1 MFTVTPAA
9 AEQILRAAEQQG
21 EGEHQPKLRV
31 AAKLGEQGDLLYGMG
46 FDDEREEDV
55 VLDCDGVAVLIA
67 PPSLALLEDAT
78 LDFVEI
84 NAGEYQFIF
93 VNPVVAGACAGSGG
107 CGNGGGCGC
116 GGNSEQC

>member
-1 MFTVTPAA
+1 MFTVTAAA

-21 EGEHQPKLRV
+21 EGQHQPKLRV

-46 FDDEREEDV
+46 FDDERDEDV

-67 PPSLALLEDAT
+67 PPSLTLLEDAT

-84 NAGEYQFIF
+84 NEGEYQFIF
-93 VNPVVAGACAGSGG
+93 VNPNETGI
-107 CGNGGGCGC
+107 CGNGGGSCGGGC
-116 GGNSEQC
+116 GGGHC

>member
-9 AEQILRAAEQQG
+9 AEQILRAAAQQTEGEQQS
-21 EGEHQPKLRV
+21 KLRV
-31 AAKLGEQGDLLYGMG
+31 AAKLGGQGDILYGMG

-55 VLDCDGVAVLIA
+55 VLDCEGVDVLIA
-67 PPSLALLEDAT
+67 PPSLALLDGAT

-93 VNPVVAGACAGSGG
+93 INPNERQGCGSSCGG
-107 CGNGGGCGC
+107 CGGGHC
-116 GGNSEQC
+116 

>member
-9 AEQILRAAEQQG
+9 AEQILRAAEQQAHG
-21 EGEHQPKLRV
+21 SAQVMLRV
-31 AAKLGEQGDLLYGMG
+31 AAKLGEQGELLYGMG

-67 PPSLALLEDAT
+67 PPSLGLLEGAT

-93 VNPVVAGACAGSGG
+93 VNPNEHSNCGTGAGS
-107 CGNGGGCGC
+107 CGGGGCG
-116 GGNSEQC
+116 GGHC

>member
-9 AEQILRAAEQQG
+9 AEQILRAAAQQANG
-21 EGEHQPKLRV
+21 SAQAMLRV
-31 AAKLGEQGDLLYGMG
+31 AAKLGEQGELLYGMG

-55 VLDCDGVAVLIA
+55 VLDCAGVAVLIA
-67 PPSLALLEDAT
+67 PPSLGLLEGAT

-93 VNPVVAGACAGSGG
+93 VNPNEPSNCGSSCGG
-107 CGNGGGCGC
+107 CGHC
-116 GGNSEQC
+116 

>member
-9 AEQILRAAEQQG
+9 ALQILRAAEQQSDG
-21 EGEHQPKLRV
+21 PQQPKLRV
-31 AAKLGEQGDLLYGMG
+31 AAKFGAQGDILYGMG

-67 PPSLALLEDAT
+67 PPSLALLDGAT

-93 VNPVVAGACAGSGG
+93 VNPNERGS
-107 CGNGGGCGC
+107 CGDCGDSCGGGAGHC
-116 GGNSEQC
+116 

>member
-9 AEQILRAAEQQG
+9 AEQILRAAEQQT
-21 EGEHQPKLRV
+21 EGLQEPKLRV
-31 AAKLGEQGDLLYGMG
+31 AAKFGEQGDILYGMG

-55 VLDCDGVAVLIA
+55 VLDCDGVAVVIA
-67 PPSLALLEDAT
+67 PPSLALLDGAT

-93 VNPVVAGACAGSGG
+93 VNPNERSKSSSSCGG
-107 CGNGGGCGC
+107 CGGGHC
-116 GGNSEQC
+116 

>member
-21 EGEHQPKLRV
+21 DDQPKLRV

-67 PPSLALLEDAT
+67 PPSLTLLEDAT

-84 NAGEYQFIF
+84 NEGEYQFIF
-93 VNPVVAGACAGSGG
+93 VNPVESGS
-107 CGNGGGCGC
+107 CDDGGGNCGC
-116 GGNSEQC
+116 GGGHC

>member
-21 EGEHQPKLRV
+21 EGLHQSKLRV

-55 VLDCDGVAVLIA
+55 VLDCGGVAVLIA
-67 PPSLALLEDAT
+67 PPSLSLLEDAT

-84 NAGEYQFIF
+84 SAGEYQFIF
-93 VNPVVAGACAGSGG
+93 VNPVVSGA
-107 CGNGGGCGC
+107 CGNGGNGGC
-116 GGNSEQC
+116 GGCGGEQC

>member
-9 AEQILRAAEQQG
+9 AEQILRAAEQQTEGSG
-21 EGEHQPKLRV
+21 EARLRV
-31 AAKLGEQGDLLYGMG
+31 AAKLGDQGELLYGMG
-46 FDDEREEDV
+46 FDEEREEDV

-67 PPSLALLEDAT
+67 PPSLALLEGAT

-93 VNPVVAGACAGSGG
+93 VNPNEASQCSGGSCGG
-107 CGNGGGCGC
+107 CGHC
-116 GGNSEQC
+116 